1 VLLRFEVPAMG
12 ALGLTELATLSLE
25 YVALPELESKV
36 VIWPL
41 AVNVVPGDE
50 AAGRVSNPTVTI
62 SRLIAE
68 SSKVKRLASEA
79 IRRGDIVTATSLMN
93 KQAELLREASAGVPD
108 DAEDAE
114 ILKQRLELEAQ
125 QATKLA
131 RSAVEREAH
140 QATKSFDEDR
150 FMGDFGRND
159 WDRTLRRRQ
168 TRDW

>member
-1 VLLRFEVPAMG
+1 
-12 ALGLTELATLSLE
+12 
-25 YVALPELESKV
+25 
-36 VIWPL
+36 VITWPI

-50 AAGRVSNPTVTI
+50 AAGRVSNPTVTTA
-62 SRLIAE
+62 RLIAE

-79 IRRGDIVTATSLMN
+79 IRRGDTFTATSLMN
-93 KQAELLREASAGVPD
+93 KQAELLREASADVSD

-131 RSAVEREAH
+131 RSAAEREAR
-140 QATKSFDEDR
+140 QSTKSFDEDS
-150 FMGDFGRND
+150 FMGGFGRND
-159 WDRTLRRRQ
+159 WDRTQRRRQ